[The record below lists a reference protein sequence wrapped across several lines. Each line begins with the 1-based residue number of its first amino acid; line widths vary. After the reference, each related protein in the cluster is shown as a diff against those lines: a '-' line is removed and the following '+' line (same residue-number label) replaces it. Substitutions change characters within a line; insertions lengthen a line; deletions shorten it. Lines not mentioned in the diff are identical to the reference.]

1 MNPRALPMLLAA
13 SLLAAEAPLPLPD
26 APLRLVIPDA
36 QAFDA
41 ALTGHFRRFLTGDPR
56 DGEPVTA
63 AWRRSRVGSKLEDQW
78 QRLSPDLPWTWK
90 QILQLKPRSLGL
102 ALLEVGHLEAVLVV
116 DTPLAQLPLALPK
129 GTPKNHGG
137 VAYALVTRGAADG
150 SGDKDRRMGLA
161 WARMGPRL
169 LLATSERAL
178 LLAITQAQAGRG
190 LEPPLPGLVAM
201 ELDLDALRK
210 DRYFRRE
217 FLWPEGPERGR
228 VKVAL
233 RSEGG
238 RLVEVRR
245 GGGDARPGV
254 FTFQAA
260 GGAQGW
266 EPDGSGFWTAF
277 RRGLLEPLPQLQ
289 DRPVPAL
296 APLPEAAGAGDPYA
310 VDLTK
315 PVAVPGGAQGEE
327 GDLLPWKA
335 LLAKVPV
342 PSWGFWV
349 TPDGVRR
356 LAFPWPEARDAE
368 FLELCRATGERRAG
382 RATVAKVGPAS
393 EIRVG
398 PGLPAL
404 ALRRAGA
411 VLWAAPSARDLQD
424 VPVPRA
430 DAALVRWARVDL
442 DAVRAEK
449 ARWAKAEGP
458 ARPEQ
463 VRPLSDQVLGLL
475 GWIPGTRSLAVER
488 RRTGDGWEERV
499 TFGGAP

>member
-1 MNPRALPMLLAA
+1 MIPRPAPMLLAA
-13 SLLAAEAPLPLPD
+13 SLLAAEAPLPLPG
-26 APLRLVIPDA
+26 APLRMVIPDA

-41 ALTGHFRRFLTGDPR
+41 ALKGDFRRFLTGDPR
-56 DGEPVTA
+56 AGEPVTA

-78 QRLSPDLPWTWK
+78 TRLSPDLPWTWK

-129 GTPKNHGG
+129 GTPRTHEG

-161 WARMGPRL
+161 WARLGPRL
-169 LLATSERAL
+169 VLATSERAMK
-178 LLAITQAQAGRG
+178 LALSEAQAGRG
-190 LEPPLPGLVAM
+190 LQPPLPGLVSM

-217 FLWPEGPERGR
+217 FLWPEGPEKGR

-233 RSEGG
+233 RSENG
-238 RLVEVRR
+238 RLVEVRQ
-245 GGGDARPGV
+245 GGGDTRAGTY
-254 FTFQAA
+254 TFQAA

-266 EPDGSGFWTAF
+266 EPDGTGFWTAF
-277 RRGLLEPLPQLQ
+277 RRGLLEPVPQPLDQ
-289 DRPVPAL
+289 PVPGL
-296 APLPEAAGAGDPYA
+296 APLPEASAGADAYT

-315 PVAVPGGAQGEE
+315 PLAGPGGARWEE

-335 LLAKVPV
+335 LLAQVPV
-342 PSWGFWV
+342 PTWGFWI

-368 FLELCRATGERRAG
+368 FAERCRATAERRAG
-382 RATVAKVGPAS
+382 RATVARVGGTY

-411 VLWAAPSARDLQD
+411 VLWAAPAARDLQD
-424 VPVPRA
+424 VPVPRP
-430 DAALVRWARVDL
+430 DAALLRWARVDL

-449 ARWAKAEGP
+449 ARWARAEGP

-488 RRTGDGWEERV
+488 RRTPGGWEERV
-499 TFGGAP
+499 VFGGAP